1 MESKGEIL
9 IYQSPQGITKVDVR
23 MQDETVWLS
32 QNQMTE
38 LFQTSV
44 PNINMHIRNIYEEG
58 ELTDNPTIKKSFIVS
73 CPKIGLH

>member
-58 ELTDNPTIKKSFIVS
+58 ELTENPTIKKSLIVS

>member
-32 QNQMTE
+32 QNQMAE

-58 ELTDNPTIKKSFIVS
+58 ELAENPTIKKSLIVQTEV
-73 CPKIGLH
+73 PF

>member
-1 MESKGEIL
+1 MENKGEIL
-9 IYQSPQGITKVDVR
+9 IYQSPQGTTKVDVR

-32 QNQMTE
+32 QNQMAE

-58 ELTDNPTIKKSFIVS
+58 ELTENPTIKKSLIVQTEV
-73 CPKIGLH
+73 PF